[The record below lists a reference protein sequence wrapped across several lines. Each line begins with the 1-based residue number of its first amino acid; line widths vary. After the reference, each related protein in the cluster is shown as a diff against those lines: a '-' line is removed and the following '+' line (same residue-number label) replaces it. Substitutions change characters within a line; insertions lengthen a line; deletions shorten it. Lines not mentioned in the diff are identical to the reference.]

1 MMRLGDRANTEG
13 DFGIYIVR
21 QHVWE
26 QAGMGEYGQLSVHRL
41 SGKAYWPQTATEG
54 FPARASDKRQQR
66 AGDATPAETAGTAM
80 TFNLEQFRARLRA
93 AGPPPSF
100 DHLHD
105 PDLLRRLTINDV
117 VVDDDDSVED
127 AEPKRKR
134 RPTLAARPATL
145 PPTLPPR
152 LISRDA
158 AAAYVGVS
166 PNTFDKMIADGLMPN
181 PRQLTERRLAWDV
194 RQLDAAI
201 DRLPVD
207 GVPTPTPTQQPI
219 TVGMT

>member
-1 MMRLGDRANTEG
+1 MN
-13 DFGIYIVR
+13 
-21 QHVWE
+21 
-26 QAGMGEYGQLSVHRL
+26 
-41 SGKAYWPQTATEG
+41 
-54 FPARASDKRQQR
+54 
-66 AGDATPAETAGTAM
+66 AETKR
-80 TFNLEQFRARLRA
+80 LVDQLRA

-105 PDLLRRLTINDV
+105 PGLLQRLGATDV
-117 VVDDDDSVED
+117 VIADGED
-127 AEPKRKR
+127 AEPVRRKR
-134 RPTLAARPATL
+134 RPSLAAPL

-166 PNTFDKMIADGLMPN
+166 PNTFDKMIADGLMPK

-194 RQLDAAI
+194 QQLDAAI

-207 GVPTPTPTQQPI
+207 GGIDTETDTTTDHTWDDIDAQAKTKPPVH
-219 TVGMT
+219 